1 MTKQPIPIKVLIC
14 GILILTNFTASAQT
28 QLQTVQKKIAG
39 LSAVTG
45 FTTASMGIAVKD
57 INSGEIIC
65 YNAPNQGLAPASV
78 LKVITTAT
86 ALEMLGADFCFK
98 TTLTASGT
106 LRNDT
111 LFGDLQ
117 VIGEGDPTFGSAYF
131 PENKPFME
139 DWVSALEQKHIKVI
153 TGKLEMDG
161 SAYESQTIPNTWIW
175 EDIGNYYGAGVSAI
189 NVFDNQY
196 AVHLSSQK
204 EAGKPTSIKSISP
217 EIPGLEIQNEVLS
230 SNVNKDMAY
239 IYGSPMEL
247 KRVIRGTIPK
257 DRNDF
262 VIHGAVPDP
271 AALFVNEFRKALA
284 AKGIVVKGETS
295 YEKIKSEDDKVV
307 VRAVYQS
314 PALRDIIK
322 VTNYESVNLFAEGFL
337 KQLSYQKT
345 GLGSTTEGCKLI
357 TDYWKDKGIDMT
369 GFFMC
374 DGSGLSRFNAVTAT
388 QMVNILQYMKTQS
401 KWSADFYNSLAT
413 AGEGT
418 ITSFSSLNFPDQTLR
433 AKSGSMTRVRC
444 LAGYL
449 ITKSGRQLSYA
460 ILLNNFSCNQ
470 AEAVK
475 KIEEVLVEL
484 RKL

>member
-1 MTKQPIPIKVLIC
+1 MSKQHILIKVLIA
-14 GILILTNFTASAQT
+14 GIFILIYSYTPAQT
-28 QLQTVQKKIAG
+28 QAKAVQQKVA
-39 LSAVTG
+39 SFNTFTG
-45 FTTASMGIAVKD
+45 FTSANIGIVVKD
-57 INSGEIIC
+57 ISSGEIVC
-65 YNAPNQGLAPASV
+65 YNSPQQCIVPASV
-78 LKVITTAT
+78 QKLITTAT
-86 ALEMLGADFCFK
+86 ALEMLGPDFRFQ
-98 TTLTASGT
+98 TTLMATGT

-117 VIGEGDPTFGSAYF
+117 IIGEGDPTLGSAYF
-131 PENKPFME
+131 PENNHFME
-139 DWVSALEQKHIKVI
+139 DWTNALQQKHIRVI
-153 TGKLEMDG
+153 TGKLIMDG

-196 AVHLSSQK
+196 AVHLSSGK
-204 EAGKPTSIKSISP
+204 EAGMPTKVKYLSP

-230 SNVNKDMAY
+230 SNVNKDMAF

-247 KRVIRGTIPK
+247 KRVMRGTIPK
-257 DRNDF
+257 DRSDF
-262 VIHGAVPDP
+262 VVNGAVPDP
-271 AALFVNEFRKALA
+271 AALLAHEFRKALA
-284 AKGIVVKGETS
+284 GKDIVIKGETS
-295 YEKIKSEDDKVV
+295 YEKIKPLDSNVV
-307 VRAVYQS
+307 VNSVYKS

-337 KQLSYQKT
+337 KQMAYQKT
-345 GLGSTTEGCKLI
+345 GVGSTTEGCKLI
-357 TDYWKDKGIDMT
+357 TNYWKDKGMDMT
-369 GFFMC
+369 GFYMC

-388 QMVNILQYMKTQS
+388 QMVDILQYMKTQS

-418 ITSFSSLNFPDQTLR
+418 ITSFSILNFPDQSLR

-449 ITKSGRQLSYA
+449 TTKSGRQLAYA
-460 ILLNNFSCNQ
+460 ILLNNFSCSQ
-470 AEAVK
+470 GEVGR